1 MLARPKA
8 RNALAA
14 ALQVSLN
21 LPPKSKLAPAPEP
34 EPAPTPEPEV
44 EPESPRKLEID
55 AANAAL
61 RSVLVEMH
69 QRTEVTRE
77 CSQCLDDVIDCVIA
91 DEERR
96 VVQEARSDAER
107 IFAINRLMHDMVELV
122 ETRAADLV
130 AEQCAVASHLA
141 AVMTTQVVA
150 EEMQRC
156 AQYLITVHTPTV
168 VRLNPHAPEFY
179 PRGFYGLS

>member
-1 MLARPKA
+1 M
-8 RNALAA
+8 
-14 ALQVSLN
+14 
-21 LPPKSKLAPAPEP
+21 
-34 EPAPTPEPEV
+34 PTPEPEV
-44 EPESPRKLEID
+44 EPESPQRKGFD
-55 AANAAL
+55 AINEAL
-61 RSVLVEMH
+61 RGALQDMH
-69 QRTEVTRE
+69 QRAEVTRE
-77 CSQCLDDVIDCVIA
+77 CSQVLDDVIDRVIT

-130 AEQCAVASHLA
+130 AEQCAVASQLA
-141 AVMTTQVVA
+141 AEMTTQVVA